1 MGYDFPK
8 RERKTKQKKEAK
20 FYCNPVV
27 KEIKKMEVTTHSIWG
42 LIRNLGYKQKLC
54 KKEFWAY
61 REEKLLHTKIQEQ
74 NLGVNSLLRQGSHV
88 CLRKHLAET
97 VAKVPFCGAA
107 RTAHS
112 H

>member
-1 MGYDFPK
+1 MTFL
-8 RERKTKQKKEAK
+8 REKEKQTKKKK
-20 FYCNPVV
+20 PNFIVTPLL
-27 KEIKKMEVTTHSIWG
+27 EIKKMEVTTHSIWG

-54 KKEFWAY
+54 KKQFWAY